1 MSDSRT
7 IFDHEFDHTYTKS
20 VDNKL
25 HSVLGSDMLNNQ
37 SNSSFSC
44 HKLKSEVDVNAFNV
58 PHKSDTV
65 CNFNAYID
73 ALLYD
78 DFDFAVYPDSYDV
91 SVMLQQAVPCLGWR
105 DMLKGTSPQARLTS
119 TNPSGGL
126 LISNTNT
133 DTDNKLSQLKSDGS
147 SFGSV

>member
-1 MSDSRT
+1 MSDFRT
-7 IFDHEFDHTYTKS
+7 IFDDELDHTYTKS

-37 SNSSFSC
+37 SNNSFSS
-44 HKLKSEVDVNAFNV
+44 HKFKSEVDVNVCNV

-78 DFDFAVYPDSYDV
+78 DFDFAVYPDS
-91 SVMLQQAVPCLGWR
+91 Q
-105 DMLKGTSPQARLTS
+105 SPPPRELEQMRNCGINFIYIYMFVYA
-119 TNPSGGL
+119 
-126 LISNTNT
+126 ISFN
-133 DTDNKLSQLKSDGS
+133 
-147 SFGSV
+147 